1 MKKSHMIAVSC
12 LLATSLVTGTAA
24 AQSDKYKESGKNSE
38 ASEKYEKKEKEKQ
51 QEKAEKEAKKAKEE
65 QEKQQEK
72 AEKEAKKAKEEQEKQ
87 QEKAEKEA
95 KKAKEEQEKQQEKA
109 EKEAKKAKEEQ
120 EKQAE
125 KAAKDAKKTQED
137 LEKQAEKNAKEAKKA
152 QEDLEKQAEKAAK
165 EAKKAQEEVD
175 KQAAK
180 KAATKSDTYGNYKK
194 YEGLLKAIE
203 RVQDKPAGA
212 AVAEMLKAKYE
223 MLLTLDQQKQLGGV
237 SEKDSALWAAAGI
250 LEKDGNLT
258 DAASMGKEA
267 LRANYKDIAA
277 YKKLGLLY
285 KKLGK
290 QNLGLYVNGEELEAA
305 PILHNGR
312 TLVPFRSISEALKA
326 EVNWN
331 PADKSVTVTR
341 GGVVVKLIIDNKI
354 AYVNGKE
361 KVLDIPATL
370 VEGTTV
376 VPSRFVSEA
385 LNAEVQWEPETGA
398 VIIIDKDATENTEA
412 SATTEA
418 SADPQ

>member
-24 AQSDKYKESGKNSE
+24 AQSDKYKESGKNTE

-51 QEKAEKEAKKAKEE
+51 
-65 QEKQQEK
+65 
-72 AEKEAKKAKEEQEKQ
+72 
-87 QEKAEKEA
+87 
-95 KKAKEEQEKQQEKA
+95 
-109 EKEAKKAKEEQ
+109 
-120 EKQAE
+120 
-125 KAAKDAKKTQED
+125 
-137 LEKQAEKNAKEAKKA
+137 
-152 QEDLEKQAEKAAK
+152 
-165 EAKKAQEEVD
+165 
-175 KQAAK
+175 
-180 KAATKSDTYGNYKK
+180 
-194 YEGLLKAIE
+194 
-203 RVQDKPAGA
+203 
-212 AVAEMLKAKYE
+212 
-223 MLLTLDQQKQLGGV
+223 LGGV
-237 SEKDSALWAAAGI
+237 SEKDAALWAAAGI

-267 LRANYKDIAA
+267 LRANYKDIEA

-312 TLVPFRSISEALKA
+312 TLVPFRSISEALEA

-398 VIIIDKDATENTEA
+398 VIIIDKEATENTEA
-412 SATTEA
+412 SAATEA
-418 SADPQ
+418 SADAQ

>member
-38 ASEKYEKKEKEKQ
+38 ASDKYEKKE
-51 QEKAEKEAKKAKEE
+51 
-65 QEKQQEK
+65 QEKQK
-72 AEKEAKKAKEEQEKQ
+72 
-87 QEKAEKEA
+87 
-95 KKAKEEQEKQQEKA
+95 EKA

-125 KAAKDAKKTQED
+125 KAEKEVKK
-137 LEKQAEKNAKEAKKA
+137 AKEE
-152 QEDLEKQAEKAAK
+152 QEKQAEKAAK
-165 EAKKAQEEVD
+165 EAKKAQEEQEKQAEKAAKEVKKAQEEQEKQAEKAAKEANKAQEELD

-180 KAATKSDTYGNYKK
+180 KAKEEEKAAKKASLKSDTYGNYKK

-203 RVQDKPAGA
+203 LVQDKPAGS

-223 MLLTLDQQKQLGGV
+223 MLLSLDQQKQLGDV
-237 SEKDSALWAAAGI
+237 TEKDAALWAAAGI

-258 DAASMGKEA
+258 DAASIGKEA

-370 VEGTTV
+370 IDGTTV

-385 LNAEVQWEPETGA
+385 LNADVQWEPETGT
-398 VIIIDKDATENTEA
+398 VIIIDKEAMENTEA

-418 SADPQ
+418 NADTQ

>member
-24 AQSDKYKESGKNSE
+24 AQSDKYKESGKNTE

-51 QEKAEKEAKKAKEE
+51 QEKVEKEE
-65 QEKQQEK
+65 
-72 AEKEAKKAKEEQEKQ
+72 
-87 QEKAEKEA
+87 

-125 KAAKDAKKTQED
+125 KAEKEAKKAQED
-137 LEKQAEKNAKEAKKA
+137 LEKQAEKDAKEAKKA

-165 EAKKAQEEVD
+165 EAKKAQEELD
-175 KQAAK
+175 KQAAKKAKEEEKAAK

-223 MLLTLDQQKQLGGV
+223 MLLSLDQQKQLGGV
-237 SEKDSALWAAAGI
+237 SEKDAALWAAAGI

-267 LRANYKDIAA
+267 LRANYKDIEA

-398 VIIIDKDATENTEA
+398 VIIIDKEATENTEA
-412 SATTEA
+412 SAATEA
-418 SADPQ
+418 SADAQ

>member
-38 ASEKYEKKEKEKQ
+38 ASDKYEKKEQEKQ
-51 QEKAEKEAKKAKEE
+51 KEKAEKEAKM
-65 QEKQQEK
+65 
-72 AEKEAKKAKEEQEKQ
+72 
-87 QEKAEKEA
+87 
-95 KKAKEEQEKQQEKA
+95 
-109 EKEAKKAKEEQ
+109 AKEEQ

-125 KAAKDAKKTQED
+125 KAEKEVKKAKEEQEKQ
-137 LEKQAEKNAKEAKKA
+137 EKQAEKAAKEVKKA
-152 QEDLEKQAEKAAK
+152 QEEQEKQAEKAAK
-165 EAKKAQEEVD
+165 EANKAQEELD

-180 KAATKSDTYGNYKK
+180 KAKEEEKAAKKASLKSDTYGNYKK

-203 RVQDKPAGA
+203 RVQDKPAGS

-223 MLLTLDQQKQLGGV
+223 MLLSLDQQKQLGDV
-237 SEKDSALWAAAGI
+237 TEKDAALWAAAGI

-258 DAASMGKEA
+258 DAASIGKEA

-341 GGVVVKLIIDNKI
+341 GGVVVKLIIDNRI

-370 VEGTTV
+370 IDGTTV

-385 LNAEVQWEPETGA
+385 LNADVQWEPETGA
-398 VIIIDKDATENTEA
+398 VIIIDKEAMENTEA

-418 SADPQ
+418 NADTQ